1 MAKIRRVAIG
11 DRAWT
16 DARGWVLNP
25 LPLAGLEGRPLGNL
39 HVASLQPGAVRGN
52 HAHASAAEWLLFCG
66 GPASLTTGTEEILVG
81 GGEPELFE
89 IPAGLPH
96 AIVNRSA
103 GDLLVVSMKR
113 TERRP
118 RRFSER
124 ARTPNFFLRLF
135 PWRNPMLKKMK
146 KLVKDKDV
154 CVLATV
160 MDNVPH
166 CSLMSYVP
174 DRDCREI
181 YMMTRK
187 GTKKFRNLAANRTVS
202 LLIDTREED
211 CGADR
216 ARIKALTV
224 SGVFKTIGDKA
235 KKKLVRQK
243 LLKKH
248 PQLKPFAEDPDTEI
262 FAVKVKTFQLL
273 DGVKDSYFE
282 KVK

>member
-1 MAKIRRVAIG
+1 
-11 DRAWT
+11 
-16 DARGWVLNP
+16 
-25 LPLAGLEGRPLGNL
+25 
-39 HVASLQPGAVRGN
+39 
-52 HAHASAAEWLLFCG
+52 
-66 GPASLTTGTEEILVG
+66 
-81 GGEPELFE
+81 
-89 IPAGLPH
+89 
-96 AIVNRSA
+96 
-103 GDLLVVSMKR
+103 
-113 TERRP
+113 
-118 RRFSER
+118 
-124 ARTPNFFLRLF
+124 
-135 PWRNPMLKKMK
+135 MLKKMK

-174 DRDCREI
+174 DRDCLEI
-181 YMMTRK
+181 YMMTQK
-187 GTKKFRNLAANRTVS
+187 GTKKFRNLAANRAVS

-235 KKKLVRQK
+235 KKKLARQK

-248 PQLKPFAEDPDTEI
+248 PQLKPFAEDPDAEV
-262 FAVKVKTFQLL
+262 FAVKVKSFQLL

-282 KVK
+282 KIR

>member
-1 MAKIRRVAIG
+1 
-11 DRAWT
+11 
-16 DARGWVLNP
+16 
-25 LPLAGLEGRPLGNL
+25 
-39 HVASLQPGAVRGN
+39 
-52 HAHASAAEWLLFCG
+52 
-66 GPASLTTGTEEILVG
+66 
-81 GGEPELFE
+81 
-89 IPAGLPH
+89 
-96 AIVNRSA
+96 
-103 GDLLVVSMKR
+103 
-113 TERRP
+113 
-118 RRFSER
+118 
-124 ARTPNFFLRLF
+124 
-135 PWRNPMLKKMK
+135 MLKKMK
-146 KLVKDKDV
+146 KIVKDKDV

-174 DRDCREI
+174 DRDCLEI

-216 ARIKALTV
+216 ARIRALTV

-235 KKKLVRQK
+235 KKKLARQK

-248 PQLKPFAEDPDTEI
+248 PQLKPFAKDPDTEV
-262 FAVKVKTFQLL
+262 FAVKVKSFQLL

>member
-1 MAKIRRVAIG
+1 
-11 DRAWT
+11 
-16 DARGWVLNP
+16 
-25 LPLAGLEGRPLGNL
+25 
-39 HVASLQPGAVRGN
+39 
-52 HAHASAAEWLLFCG
+52 
-66 GPASLTTGTEEILVG
+66 
-81 GGEPELFE
+81 
-89 IPAGLPH
+89 
-96 AIVNRSA
+96 
-103 GDLLVVSMKR
+103 
-113 TERRP
+113 
-118 RRFSER
+118 
-124 ARTPNFFLRLF
+124 
-135 PWRNPMLKKMK
+135 MLKKIK
-146 KLVKDKDV
+146 KIVKDKDV

-174 DRDCREI
+174 DRDCLEI

-187 GTKKFRNLAANRTVS
+187 GTKKYRNLAANKTVS

-248 PQLKPFAEDPDTEI
+248 PQLKPFAQDPDTEV
-262 FAVKVKTFQLL
+262 FAVKVKSFQLL